1 MEFDWVLTGLFAGA
15 GAICAYCADMWWQ
28 DECKLRADA
37 RARQEHR
44 LHTQIIADDH
54 MSIAEINAILDNLE
68 KAQRSS

>member
-1 MEFDWVLTGLFAGA
+1 MLIDLLLFGTAG
-15 GAICAYCADMWWQ
+15 GVIGYVSHMWWS

-54 MSIAEINAILDNLE
+54 MGIDEINAILDNLE
-68 KAQRSS
+68 KAQRT

>member
-1 MEFDWVLTGLFAGA
+1 MLIDLLLFGAAGA
-15 GAICAYCADMWWQ
+15 VIGYVSHMWWV
-28 DECKLRADA
+28 DECKLRANA